1 MYCKHCGKEIET
13 QETVAPDHQKTTTK
27 KTSPLWFKTLLSA
40 VALVFF
46 TILIMTFLTED
57 LTDTV
62 EGQLKAIK
70 QGNLA
75 EAYYAF
81 SSKKFQQATNLEAFK
96 DFIKKYPAF
105 SENKSIQF
113 KERNVNN
120 DLGTLD
126 GVMTTNQDKKTPVE
140 YKLVKESDQWKI
152 LSIRLEHTD
161 KPSARNNNDQIGKTS
176 PSDVG
181 SLKFNQLVL
190 GNTLSPLGLVKT
202 PAHTFKTNSGDIYLN
217 LYITEAVAGTP
228 IRVNFEH
235 LDSHSSL
242 NPATTRTSSDGDA
255 ILLFVF
261 SPPKNT
267 WPKGS
272 YRIEAS
278 AANEIKNSVEFT
290 VE

>member
-13 QETVAPDHQKTTTK
+13 QETIAPGHQQAATK
-27 KTSPLWFKTLLSA
+27 KTSPLWFKTLLGA
-40 VALVFF
+40 VVLIFVAL
-46 TILIMTFLTED
+46 LIKTFLTED

-70 QGNLA
+70 QGNFA

-81 SSKKFQQATNLEAFK
+81 SSKKFQEATSLEAFM

-120 DLGTLD
+120 DVGTLD
-126 GVMTTNQDKKTPVE
+126 GVMTTNHDKKILVE
-140 YKLVKESDQWKI
+140 YKLVKELDQWKI
-152 LSIRLEHTD
+152 LSIRLEHAAKNSHDQTG
-161 KPSARNNNDQIGKTS
+161 KPSRSN
-176 PSDVG
+176 VG
-181 SLKFNQLVL
+181 SLKFSQLVL
-190 GNTLSPLGLVKT
+190 GNTLSPLGLVKA
-202 PAHTFKTNSGDIYLN
+202 PAHTFKANSGDIYLN

-242 NPATTRTSSDGDA
+242 NPATTRTSNEGDA
-255 ILLFVF
+255 ILSFVF
-261 SPPKNT
+261 SPPKNS

-278 AANEIKNSVEFT
+278 AANEIKKSVEFT